1 MRRHPS
7 GQILGLF
14 VGLIALGAGNGLRAS
29 DVASEKALA
38 KHGLTRAGSL
48 FVLESE
54 AKVHTK
60 ADEVRQLSRQLGS
73 AVAQQRATFSEKQY
87 QDTIKE
93 LTTELNQLKTEN
105 NNATQMM
112 NRLPRAR
119 TRRGTYPA
127 NNIVAEEYQELNYY
141 KIQLQSEI
149 SQRTSFL
156 NQLKSKPFDPKA
168 RIQADTEVRNREE
181 ALHQGV
187 LDLRKVVDDV
197 HEKYTAV
204 AKDPQVKKWLD
215 TPEGH
220 AAVKPR
226 LGPSR
231 AFLTDEKMLQR
242 LEAQSAADEPGAAT
256 PTKAVRKGRRSRA
269 SARPAR
275 RTTRARSDDLGRV
288 VRVVS
293 AGESLERSEEC
304 RQ

>member
-1 MRRHPS
+1 MRPHPS
-7 GQILGLF
+7 GRILGLF
-14 VGLIALGAGNGLRAS
+14 IGLIGAGNDLHAS
-29 DVASEKALA
+29 DAVSDKALA
-38 KHGLTRAGSL
+38 KHGLTRAGSV

-73 AVAQQRATFSEKQY
+73 AVAQQRATLSEKQY

-93 LTTELNQLKTEN
+93 LTAELNQLKTQI
-105 NNATQMM
+105 NNATQTM
-112 NRLPRAR
+112 NRIPK
-119 TRRGTYPA
+119 RRGYPA
-127 NNIVAEEYQELNYY
+127 NNILAEEYAELNYFRN
-141 KIQLQSEI
+141 QAQMEV
-149 SQRTSFL
+149 SQRTAFL
-156 NQLKSKPFDPKA
+156 NQVKSKPFDPKA

-220 AAVKPR
+220 AGVKPR

-242 LEAQSAADEPGAAT
+242 LEAQSGADEPGTAT
-256 PTKAVRKGRRSRA
+256 PTKAVRKGRRSKAR
-269 SARPAR
+269 RPASTADN
-275 RTTRARSDDLGRV
+275 TTPF
-288 VRVVS
+288 
-293 AGESLERSEEC
+293 
-304 RQ
+304 